1 MNIHAL
7 IVMLALTLTAHV
19 ASAGETGDHAAKPA
33 AMEAVTDTA
42 TKATGA
48 GITTPSG
55 LQYEVMREG
64 SGTPP
69 LARDTVTIAFR
80 GFLLDGREFDSSERR
95 HTTQTFPLHRVIPG
109 WTEGIQLMNEKAKYR
124 FTVPA
129 NLAYGATGA
138 PSMVPPVPPDATLVF
153 EIELLKIAR
162 WGYGEKSA
170 AATAK

>member
-109 WTEGIQLMNEKAKYR
+109 WTEGIQLMSVGSKYELYI
-124 FTVPA
+124 PY
-129 NLAYGATGA
+129 NLAYGEKGMQGA
-138 PSMVPPVPPDATLVF
+138 IPPYATLVF
-153 EIELLKIAR
+153 EVELIGIEK
-162 WGYGEKSA
+162 
-170 AATAK
+170 